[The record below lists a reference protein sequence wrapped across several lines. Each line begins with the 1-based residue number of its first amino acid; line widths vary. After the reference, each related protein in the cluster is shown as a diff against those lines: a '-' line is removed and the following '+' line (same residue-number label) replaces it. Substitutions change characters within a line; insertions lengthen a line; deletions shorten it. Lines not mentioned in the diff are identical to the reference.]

1 MKMDLGKNS
10 MMDKQSTLMH
20 SESERNYYINI
31 VKNLRLENSL
41 SFSRLKISANNIDS
55 SGLLPFP
62 TTQSILPKSF
72 LDTAPTTQ
80 LLNEKV
86 LISNELISSCG
97 PNVPLNLKYRNNIQK
112 DYFSN
117 IRNQLRNS
125 CVVEMNSKAEDSKNM
140 TITLKDIMNYNLT
153 HNTTILNSADQENRN
168 ENEIFSPFATKVL
181 VKHSLKK
188 TKTPKFIVPFT
199 KEGFLFKNRGR
210 YELNQSKRDYQMNN
224 QTICKYKHLFGD
236 IACGKTQNNRPSKR
250 GIEKRISNLED
261 SDFTSLQKFG
271 TIYSTNKTTSS
282 HIWTEEAKRTFHSLT
297 RRMNTKTNEK

>member
-1 MKMDLGKNS
+1 M
-10 MMDKQSTLMH
+10 
-20 SESERNYYINI
+20 
-31 VKNLRLENSL
+31 
-41 SFSRLKISANNIDS
+41 KISANNIDS
-55 SGLLPFP
+55 SGIIPYP
-62 TTQSILPKSF
+62 ISQSNLPKSN
-72 LDTAPTTQ
+72 LETAPTTQ

-86 LISNELISSCG
+86 LISNDLITSSN
-97 PNVPLNLKYRNNIQK
+97 PNMPLNLKYRNNIQK

-117 IRNQLRNS
+117 IRNHLRNS
-125 CVVEMNSKAEDSKNM
+125 CVLEMNSKAEDSKNM

-153 HNTTILNSADQENRN
+153 HNTTILNSGDQDKRY

-188 TKTPKFIVPFT
+188 TKTPKFLNPIT
-199 KEGFLFKNRGR
+199 KDGFLFKNRGK
-210 YELNQSKRDYQMNN
+210 YDSNHSKRDYLLNN

-236 IACGKTQNNRPSKR
+236 ISSGKSPNIRSGKR
-250 GIEKRISNLED
+250 GDEKKISNLED

-297 RRMNTKTNEK
+297 KRISTKINDK